1 MKTNNTHRALTLL
14 TTVLPRRGT
23 YQLLL
28 ALALVGAGIGV
39 ATLSRGVVEAGSHA
53 ALASSASP
61 AEPSAQEILPTVT
74 LPTVVVRSEP
84 EIPTL
89 ATVTVRSGE
98 SSASERTPI
107 RARLLPVHAIT
118 SFASTGS
125 AGSGFGMPYYSFGK
139 PLHHG
144 TEE

>member
-1 MKTNNTHRALTLL
+1 MTNNTPHRLPKLL
-14 TTVLPRRGT
+14 STVLPRRGA

-28 ALALVGAGIGV
+28 AVALVGSGIAV
-39 ATLSRGVVEAGSHA
+39 AAFSRGVIDANAHA
-53 ALASSASP
+53 SRESAPESS
-61 AEPSAQEILPTVT
+61 ILPAVL
-74 LPTVVVRSEP
+74 LPTVVVRPEP

-89 ATVTVRSGE
+89 ATVTVHSGDVE
-98 SSASERTPI
+98 THSERTPM
-107 RARLLPVHAIT
+107 RVARLLPVHAVT

>member
-1 MKTNNTHRALTLL
+1 MTNNHTHRMLNLL
-14 TTVLPRRGT
+14 TTVLPRRGA

-28 ALALVGAGIGV
+28 AVALVGSGIGI
-39 ATLSRGVVEAGSHA
+39 ASFSHGIVEAGAHA
-53 ALASSASP
+53 TAAQAAPGSA
-61 AEPSAQEILPTVT
+61 AILPTVL
-74 LPTVVVRSEP
+74 LPTVVVRPEP

-89 ATVTVRSGE
+89 ATVTVRSGDGGTPN
-98 SSASERTPI
+98 ERSTL
-107 RARLLPVHAIT
+107 RVVRLLPVHAVT
-118 SFASTGS
+118 SFASAGS

>member
-1 MKTNNTHRALTLL
+1 MTNNNTNRALA
-14 TTVLPRRGT
+14 TVLPRRGT

-28 ALALVGAGIGV
+28 AVALVGCGV
-39 ATLSRGVVEAGSHA
+39 AIASFSRGVVDESGRATA
-53 ALASSASP
+53 ASGSP
-61 AEPSAQEILPTVT
+61 AAILPAVL
-74 LPTVVVRSEP
+74 LPTVVVRPEP

-89 ATVTVRSGE
+89 ATVTVRSDDGG
-98 SSASERTPI
+98 SRADRTMI
-107 RARLLPVHAIT
+107 RAARLLPVHAVT
-118 SFASTGS
+118 SFASAGS

>member
-1 MKTNNTHRALTLL
+1 MTNNNTHRVLNLL
-14 TTVLPRRGT
+14 ATVLPRRGA

-28 ALALVGAGIGV
+28 AAALVGSGLAVATFSHGV
-39 ATLSRGVVEAGSHA
+39 AKADAQANVGSGSSGPA
-53 ALASSASP
+53 AL
-61 AEPSAQEILPTVT
+61 LPIVM
-74 LPTVVVRSEP
+74 LPTVVVRPEP

-89 ATVTVRSGE
+89 ATVTVRSGDD
-98 SSASERTPI
+98 STQNERPTL
-107 RARLLPVHAIT
+107 RVARLLPVHAVT
-118 SFASTGS
+118 SFASAGS